1 MTVPSRASPPFAST
15 LSVTVP
21 LPVPFD
27 PAAILIHA
35 AALAAVHPQP
45 GALAPAAGTDVIE
58 LVSATEHLLP
68 VGEVTEIED
77 EPQLE
82 TRYASASNPSGLA
95 TTDERCCRA
104 LMRAAQG
111 ARALPGIVLLIH

>member
-1 MTVPSRASPPFAST
+1 MASA
-15 LSVTVP
+15 
-21 LPVPFD
+21 PV
-27 PAAILIHA
+27 
-35 AALAAVHPQP
+35 
-45 GALAPAAGTDVIE
+45 APAAGTDVIE

-104 LMRAAQG
+104 LMRAAQRCKG
-111 ARALPGIVLLIH
+111 FARDCLTDPLMPGVQKIEERGGPPHDLPRRRV